1 VLRDAAWADVEL
13 VLGHGYQCVYCHIM
27 SAITNVAGIVRTH
40 GVGRPEHTALIEG
53 QRRLSWADVY
63 ERAQRTSQA
72 LASVGVGAED
82 RVAFLDKNGIEHFDV
97 FFGASL
103 LNAVAVDV
111 NWRLAPP
118 EVAFIV
124 NDAQAKVLVAGPDFV
139 PILDAIKDELTSTT
153 KILVIG
159 GVGEANGGYDDFET
173 WINGFDAED
182 PGVEAV
188 GGDVAFQLYSSG
200 TTGRPKGV
208 MLSNDNFFSLLPVA
222 KEIWELSG
230 DAVNLA
236 AMPLF
241 HIGGGGW
248 ATAGMY
254 EGCTTVI
261 LRELDPA
268 GLIDLIQNEKVTHGF
283 VVPAVL
289 QFMLMMP
296 NMEGADFSSL
306 KILVYGASPISE
318 EVLAACVEKFKPCKF
333 WQAYGLTETTGAVF
347 NLPPEDHDPNGPNKH
362 RLRSCGVAGPGVEVR
377 IVGDGGDDV
386 EVGEV
391 GEIWVRTPQNML
403 GYWKM
408 PEETAK
414 ALTDDGWFKSGDA
427 GYLDADGYL
436 YIHDR
441 VKDMIVS
448 GGENVYPAEVENVL
462 MKHEAI
468 ADVAVI
474 GVPHEKWGETG
485 KAVVV
490 AAEGATADD
499 ATAASIIA
507 FAKTQLAGF
516 KCPTTVDWVT
526 ELPRNPTGKILKKDL
541 REPYWVGRER
551 RVG

>member
-1 VLRDAAWADVEL
+1 
-13 VLGHGYQCVYCHIM
+13 
-27 SAITNVAGIVRTH
+27 
-40 GVGRPEHTALIEG
+40 
-53 QRRLSWADVY
+53 
-63 ERAQRTSQA
+63 
-72 LASVGVGAED
+72 
-82 RVAFLDKNGIEHFDV
+82 
-97 FFGASL
+97 
-103 LNAVAVDV
+103 
-111 NWRLAPP
+111 
-118 EVAFIV
+118 
-124 NDAQAKVLVAGPDFV
+124 
-139 PILDAIKDELTSTT
+139 
-153 KILVIG
+153 
-159 GVGEANGGYDDFET
+159 
-173 WINGFDAED
+173 
-182 PGVEAV
+182 
-188 GGDVAFQLYSSG
+188 
-200 TTGRPKGV
+200 
-208 MLSNDNFFSLLPVA
+208 
-222 KEIWELSG
+222 
-230 DAVNLA
+230 
-236 AMPLF
+236 
-241 HIGGGGW
+241 
-248 ATAGMY
+248 
-254 EGCTTVI
+254 
-261 LRELDPA
+261 
-268 GLIDLIQNEKVTHGF
+268 
-283 VVPAVL
+283 VL

-377 IVGDGGDDV
+377 IVGDGGEDV

-474 GVPHEKWGETG
+474 GVPHDKWGETG